1 MIIGGTGDVDRDG
14 NSSLLPGV
22 AMDEYRWLAD
32 LLSAEGIASI
42 RYDKVGTG
50 ATGLG
55 PYTSDP
61 AVLLGFG
68 YDDLRIQPAR
78 DALAFLSRQPGVD
91 ASRLIV
97 IGHSE
102 GGAVA
107 LALVNHPGNA
117 PAPAGLALIEPSYS
131 HILDVVARQLSDQI
145 DDAVQSGTMTAP
157 DAATLT
163 DWMHD
168 GVAEIRSG
176 TAPYPAPGAVPLPGA
191 TGFTVDMQSTI
202 ADNIYGSDPSQMVL
216 THSFRTRYGKEFD
229 ALDPSTLAASVRI
242 PTLITCGT
250 KDFNTPCTPGGG
262 PGSGVAALAASFAPG
277 VADFVVLPNTVH
289 IMRDVGADDPAG
301 LAEQATYPFSGTLA
315 RAFSF
320 FARSFVSI
328 PATPVVVAP
337 SFTG

>member
-1 MIIGGTGDVDRDG
+1 
-14 NSSLLPGV
+14 
-22 AMDEYRWLAD
+22 
-32 LLSAEGIASI
+32 
-42 RYDKVGTG
+42 
-50 ATGLG
+50 
-55 PYTSDP
+55 
-61 AVLLGFG
+61 
-68 YDDLRIQPAR
+68 
-78 DALAFLSRQPGVD
+78 
-91 ASRLIV
+91 V

-131 HILDVVARQLSDQI
+131 HILDVVSRQLGDQI
-145 DDAVQSGTMTAP
+145 DGGVQDGVTTAP

-163 DWMHD
+163 DWMND
-168 GVAEIRSG
+168 GVVEIRSSN
-176 TAPYPAPGAVPLPGA
+176 APYPAPGPVPLPGA
-191 TGFTVDMQSTI
+191 TDFTADMQSTI
-202 ADNIYGSDPSQMVL
+202 AENIYGSDPSQMVL

-229 ALDPSTLAASVRI
+229 ALSPPALAAPVRI

-262 PGSGVAALAASFAPG
+262 PGSGESALAASFAPG
-277 VADFVVLPNTVH
+277 VADFVVLANTVH
-289 IMRDVGADDPAG
+289 IMRDVGADDPTS

-328 PATPVVVAP
+328 APTPLVIVP